1 MRDDAAQGEPRKIL
15 LSENFRSR
23 PEILQAVNDVFS
35 LVMSPEAAELS
46 YGEEE
51 ALRCGIPEFPATP
64 QTKVELHCIDLDISA
79 AEDEQKAEK
88 REEEAAFVAARC
100 FPRKR

>member
-1 MRDDAAQGEPRKIL
+1 M
-15 LSENFRSR
+15 
-23 PEILQAVNDVFS
+23 FS

-79 AEDEQKAEK
+79 AEDEQKAENARRK
-88 REEEAAFVAARC
+88 RRSLPRAFTSC